1 MEFPMTKAEE
11 MRKKFKAMIA
21 GDTMVTA
28 PGCYDGLTA
37 TLISQAG
44 FDCAYMTGAGTS
56 IAKGYP
62 DFGLM
67 TMTEMVANAD
77 TVANA
82 ANCPVIA
89 DADTGYGNEL
99 NVTRTIHEYERAGV
113 AGIHM
118 EDQGFPKK
126 CGHLDDKEIIPLE
139 EYVAKIRAA
148 VAARRDPNFQIIAR
162 TDSRAVLGFEEAIR
176 RGNAALDAGADIVF
190 VEAPQTIEEL
200 KAVPQQIKGPCL
212 FNYVEGGKTPEIDL
226 KTAVGMGFKI
236 TILPGFL
243 LRQAI
248 LSCEEILGELKSSG
262 EPPNRYKHISVRD
275 MFNRFGA
282 NEWDKLRVEA
292 GPSKQAAE

>member
-1 MEFPMTKAEE
+1 MTKAEE
-11 MRKKFKAMIA
+11 LRQKFKTMIA
-21 GDTMVTA
+21 SGNMVTA

-37 TLISQAG
+37 TLISSAG

-67 TMTEMVANAD
+67 TMTEMVANAY
-77 TVANA
+77 TIAKA
-82 ANCPVIA
+82 SKCPVIC

-99 NVTRTIHEYERAGV
+99 NMTRTVHEFERAGV
-113 AGIHM
+113 AGIHI

-126 CGHLDDKEIIPLE
+126 CGHLDDKEIISLE
-139 EYVAKIRAA
+139 DYVAKIRAA
-148 VAARRDPNFQIIAR
+148 AAARTDKNFQIIAR
-162 TDSRAVLGFEEAIR
+162 TDSRAVLGFEDAVQ

-190 VEAPQTIEEL
+190 LEAPQTMDEL
-200 KAVPQQIKGPCL
+200 HAVPKQIKGPCL

-226 KTAVGMGFKI
+226 KTAASMGFAI
-236 TILPGFL
+236 SILPGFL

-262 EPPNRYKHISVRD
+262 EPPNRYKHVSVRE

-282 NEWDKLRVEA
+282 DEWDQLRVEN
-292 GPSKQAAE
+292 GPAKQAAE